1 MQLTK
6 RHNHVSSNGNIG
18 EQSNFNIA
26 VNAKMFRVLSDT
38 MYRDKIGSIVR
49 EISCN
54 AKDAHTEAG
63 TPKLPFAI
71 HIPNALEPWFSV
83 KDFGTGISD
92 TDVREIYTIY
102 GESTR
107 DQDNKA
113 VGAYG
118 LGSKTPFAYTDQFTI
133 ISIFDGMQRTYVAVI
148 NDEGLPVLN
157 LQDERESSEH
167 VGLEIHMAVQNND
180 FDAFRAAIIKQLCFF
195 KVKPTLENNMSYIE
209 FTDMSDE
216 DYVEFQNDDLIIY
229 TGKHGN
235 PLRNLYVVQGEVGY
249 PVDIDLLEGITN
261 EVKEFATAIDKMG
274 AWFEVPIGI
283 ISVTANREGISY
295 EPDTITSII
304 GELHRISTSIC
315 KIAIDKINAEKLV
328 WEKCVIFNAQII
340 VIQNAIVSSVGDL
353 SKIINGAVRI
363 MKTKRMALKLDKMKL
378 GGMKVVLFAKHEYR
392 KRGDPYYKGE
402 NWRLN
407 KIELSTPTVDNNTYY
422 GEGSTFLYPL
432 ITLVPSGHNHV
443 FIRDTNSKPIARLKL
458 YAEEN
463 DISQILVIESVFGG
477 STKAT
482 IKNAAVA
489 LGISESRIGKM
500 SDLET
505 PAVNSNGTPSGKRA
519 RGYEFK
525 NGQDAYNSKG
535 WEPVMDLDELGVAIY
550 VEMERHCVNLNA
562 DARQALNMVRAG
574 RFDFPVVAV
583 NQQTF
588 KRIQKGKVGTDLITP
603 TEALAPI
610 KENVKSLVPAYI
622 RFLALDRFCETIENS
637 TTLCWM
643 KKATNDQVSS
653 DIFVK
658 VKKLRAKAESIKAT
672 YEEYEYHI
680 KQVAD
685 VDVSKATRKAQK
697 AAERLAERV
706 DAKYPMLQHLNLYR
720 DDAKIDAINYINLV
734 DNAC

>member
-38 MYRDKIGSIVR
+38 MYQDKIGSIVR

-63 TPKLPFAI
+63 TPKLPFVI
-71 HIPNALEPWFSV
+71 HIPNAFEPWFSV
-83 KDFGTGISD
+83 KDFGTGMSD
-92 TDVREIYTIY
+92 TDVRELYTTY

-107 DQDNKA
+107 DQTNE
-113 VGAYG
+113 VTGGFG

-167 VGLEIHMAVQNND
+167 VGLEIHMAVENND
-180 FDAFRAAIIKQLCFF
+180 FDAFRTAITKQLRFF
-195 KVKPTLENNMSYIE
+195 RVKPTLENNMNGTE

-216 DYVEFQNDDLIIY
+216 DCIEFQNDDLIMY
-229 TGKHGN
+229 KSGYSN
-235 PLRNLYVVQGEVGY
+235 PIKDLYVVQGEVGY
-249 PVDIDLLEGITN
+249 PVDIDLLEGITD
-261 EVKEFATAIDKMG
+261 EVKEFATAIDKKG

-304 GELHRISTSIC
+304 SELHRISTSIC
-315 KIAIDKINAEKLV
+315 KIAIDEINAEKLV
-328 WEKCVIFNAQII
+328 WEKCVIFNAQIT

-353 SKIINGAVRI
+353 SKIMNGAVRAT
-363 MKTKRMALKLDKMKL
+363 KTKRMALKLDKMKL
-378 GGMKVVLFAKHEYR
+378 AGLKVVQFGKHEYR
-392 KRGDPYYKGE
+392 TRGGSYSERD
-402 NWRLN
+402 WRLS
-407 KIELSTPTVDNNTYY
+407 KTELSTPTIDNNTNWNS
-422 GEGSTFLYPL
+422 GSFLYP
-432 ITLVPSGHNHV
+432 SDHYHV

-463 DISQILVIESVFGG
+463 NFPQMLIIESLFGG
-477 STKAT
+477 STEAI

-489 LGISESRIGKM
+489 LGISESRISKM

-505 PAVNSNGTPSGKRA
+505 PAVSSNGTPSGKRA

-525 NGQDAYNSKG
+525 KSQDTHNSKG
-535 WEPVMDLDELGVAIY
+535 WKPVMDLDELGVAVY
-550 VEMERHCVNLNA
+550 VEMERHCVDLDD
-562 DARQALNMVRAG
+562 DARQALNMARAG

-588 KRIQKGKVGTDLITP
+588 KRIQKGKVGTTLITP

-622 RFLALDRFCETIENS
+622 RFLALDCFCKTIENS
-637 TTLCWM
+637 TALWWM
-643 KKATNDQVSS
+643 EKAKNNQVSS

-680 KQVAD
+680 NQVAD
-685 VDVSKATRKAQK
+685 VDVSKATHKAQE
-697 AAERLAERV
+697 AAERLANRV
-706 DAKYPMLQHLNLYR
+706 DAKYPMLEHLNRYR
-720 DDAKIDAINYINLV
+720 DDAKMDAINYINLV